1 MIKRLAALLFSAA
14 LLLATPAHAVNGEL
28 EGAFAPPGYTGAQL
42 HGAYCPCQTVQ
53 YTNFPGGAAYL
64 QAGADIL
71 NTWLH
76 NNTPT
81 YVIAHS
87 EGAQVV
93 DLAISQHPNDP
104 AYQGVTFVLT
114 GNPDNKY
121 NGMHSN
127 QSTFNVPENT
137 GYDILV
143 VTRQYDGAAD
153 FPNDTSNGLAV
164 LNAYA
169 GMLFVHPFYND
180 VNINDPAN
188 ATWTSGGVNYV
199 VTPTYP
205 VPLLQPLAW
214 LPPSILEPWD
224 KSIRDAIEPA
234 YTAAP
239 RPAYPTYT
247 TIPNTTTTQEISPL
261 TSSNYTQPQ
270 TFSTTSSSATTQTV
284 ESSSP
289 ASSVTHKPKPKAAPS
304 SSVNTQQSAS
314 TSTSVKV
321 KGHETP
327 SGTSKFGHPDR
338 VATGTS
344 HPLHIA
350 GSRIHQGHN
359 VGSTQ

>member
-1 MIKRLAALLFSAA
+1 MIKRLAALLFPAVM
-14 LLLATPAHAVNGEL
+14 LVTPAHAVNGEL
-28 EGAFAPPGYTGAQL
+28 EGAFASPGYTGAQL
-42 HGAYCPCQTVQ
+42 HGAYCPCETIQ
-53 YTNFPGGAAYL
+53 YNNFPGGVTYL

-104 AYQGVTFVLT
+104 AYQRVTFVLS

-127 QSTFNVPENT
+127 QSPVDVPENT
-137 GYDILV
+137 GYSILV

-153 FPNDTSNGLAV
+153 FPNDTSNLLAV

-169 GMLFVHPFYND
+169 GMLFVHPYYGN

-205 VPLLQPLAW
+205 VPLLAPLAW

-224 KSIRDAIEPA
+224 KQLRDMIEPA

-247 TIPNTTTTQEISPL
+247 TIPNPTTTQAV
-261 TSSNYTQPQ
+261 TSSLPRQTSVQPQ
-270 TFSTTSSSATTQTV
+270 TSSTASSSSVQATV
-284 ESSSP
+284 ESPSP
-289 ASSVTHKPKPKAAPS
+289 ASSVTHKPSHQTKAAPS
-304 SSVNTQQSAS
+304 LSAS
-314 TSTSVKV
+314 TPHSATSSAGSKNDQ
-321 KGHETP
+321 TS
-327 SGTSKFGHPDR
+327 SGTNKFGHPDR
-338 VATGTS
+338 MATRSGHS
-344 HPLHIA
+344 LHFI
-350 GSRIHQGHN
+350 
-359 VGSTQ
+359 